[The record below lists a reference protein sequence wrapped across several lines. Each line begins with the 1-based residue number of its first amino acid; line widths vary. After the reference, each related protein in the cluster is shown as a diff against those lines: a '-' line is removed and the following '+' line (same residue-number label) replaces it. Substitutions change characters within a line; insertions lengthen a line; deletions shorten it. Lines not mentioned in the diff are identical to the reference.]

1 MTTQVTFNNFN
12 VGERKNGQIPAELI
26 TILVWK
32 WIINSIVPNTYL
44 EIHIPHPAQIL
55 KSRSCACFPQHQT
68 IPPKRCQ
75 DWFLQMFHSPCP
87 SQCTVATSSCK
98 SSSLF
103 CNILT
108 MLFTL
113 SIPVFS
119 HTQLN
124 GNPSEDLHLPSS
136 SQSCLY
142 LSVIAVPCCLQS
154 ERRGSAMNCSVIK
167 VNIRAPFESLIFNIS
182 RTWWGEENT
191 FRKMLKHQQ

>member
-98 SSSLF
+98 SSSPAIFWPCFLHF
-103 CNILT
+103 
-108 MLFTL
+108 L
-113 SIPVFS
+113 SQSSATHNSMAIHQKIYTYPAHPRAACICQSLQCLVASKVRDEGQPWIALLSKSTF
-119 HTQLN
+119 
-124 GNPSEDLHLPSS
+124 GPHLSPSS
-136 SQSCLY
+136 STSPAPGGGKK
-142 LSVIAVPCCLQS
+142 IPS
-154 ERRGSAMNCSVIK
+154 EKC
-167 VNIRAPFESLIFNIS
+167 
-182 RTWWGEENT
+182 
-191 FRKMLKHQQ
+191 

>member
-1 MTTQVTFNNFN
+1 MTQVTFNNFH
-12 VGERKNGQIPAELI
+12 VGKRG
-26 TILVWK
+26 K
-32 WIINSIVPNTYL
+32 WPNSSWIDYNISLETNNQFYCTKYLSGNT
-44 EIHIPHPAQIL
+44 HSPPPQIL
-55 KSRSCACFPQHQT
+55 KSRACACFPQHQT

-87 SQCTVATSSCK
+87 SQCTLATSSCK

-108 MLFTL
+108 MLFPL
-113 SIPVFS
+113 SIPGFS
-119 HTQLN
+119 HIQLN
-124 GNPSEDLHLPSS
+124 GNPSEDLHSPNS

-154 ERRGSAMNCSVIK
+154 DRRGSAMNCSVIK

-182 RTWWGEENT
+182 RT
-191 FRKMLKHQQ
+191 